1 MNQANHNQEAEM
13 LKSIVKELKRDLQ
26 ELYNAKL
33 KGLYLY
39 GSYARDDADTESDVD
54 ILIILEK
61 IGNYSDEIA
70 RTSKL
75 VSELSLKYDKTI
87 SRVFVSWQDWEGKE
101 TPFLLNTR
109 KEAIAA

>member
-1 MNQANHNQEAEM
+1 M

-39 GSYARDDADTESDVD
+39 GSYARDNADTESDVD

-87 SRVFVSWQDWEGKE
+87 SRVFVSWHDWEEKE

>member
-1 MNQANHNQEAEM
+1 M
-13 LKSIVKELKRDLQ
+13 LKSIVKELKRGLQ
-26 ELYNAKL
+26 EIYNAQL
-33 KGLYLY
+33 KGVYLY

-54 ILIILEK
+54 IAIILEK
-61 IGNYSDEIA
+61 IESYSDEIA

-87 SRVFVSWQDWEGKE
+87 SRVFVSWQDWKEKE

>member
-1 MNQANHNQEAEM
+1 MIQ
-13 LKSIVKELKRDLQ
+13 SILKELKIGLQ
-26 ELYNAKL
+26 DIYREQL

-39 GSYARDDADTESDVD
+39 GSYARADADSESDID
-54 ILIILEK
+54 ILVILDK
-61 IGNYSDEIA
+61 VDRYSNEIA

-75 VSELSLKYDKTI
+75 VSELSLKYDVTI
-87 SRVFVSWQDWEGKE
+87 SRVFVSQQDWAEKE

>member
-1 MNQANHNQEAEM
+1 MIQ
-13 LKSIVKELKRDLQ
+13 SILKELKIGLQ
-26 ELYNAKL
+26 DSYREQL

-39 GSYARDDADTESDVD
+39 GSYAREDADSESDIDVLV
-54 ILIILEK
+54 ILDKVER
-61 IGNYSDEIA
+61 YSNEIA

-75 VSELSLKYDKTI
+75 VSELSLKYDVTI
-87 SRVFVSWQDWEGKE
+87 SRVFVSQKDWAEKE

>member
-1 MNQANHNQEAEM
+1 M

-61 IGNYSDEIA
+61 IGNYSDEIT

-87 SRVFVSWQDWEGKE
+87 SRVFVSWQDWEEKE
-101 TPFLLNTR
+101 TPFL
-109 KEAIAA
+109 

>member
-1 MNQANHNQEAEM
+1 MIKNI
-13 LKSIVKELKRDLQ
+13 LKGLKIGLHDIYGDQ
-26 ELYNAKL
+26 L

-39 GSYARDDADTESDVD
+39 GSYSRNDADNESDID
-54 ILIILEK
+54 ILIILDK
-61 IGNYSDEIA
+61 IESYSCEIG

-87 SRVFVSWQDWEGKE
+87 SRVFVPQRDWAEKV

-109 KEAIAA
+109 KEAITA

>member
-1 MNQANHNQEAEM
+1 MIQ
-13 LKSIVKELKRDLQ
+13 SILKELKIGLQ
-26 ELYNAKL
+26 DSYREQL

-39 GSYARDDADTESDVD
+39 GSYAREDADGESDID
-54 ILIILEK
+54 ILVILDKVER
-61 IGNYSDEIA
+61 YSNEIA

-75 VSELSLKYDKTI
+75 VSELSLKYDVTI
-87 SRVFVSWQDWEGKE
+87 SRVFVSQQDWAEKE

>member
-1 MNQANHNQEAEM
+1 M

-87 SRVFVSWQDWEGKE
+87 SRVFVSWQDWEEKE

>member
-1 MNQANHNQEAEM
+1 MIQRI
-13 LKSIVKELKRDLQ
+13 LKELKIGLQ
-26 ELYNAKL
+26 DIYREQL

-39 GSYARDDADTESDVD
+39 GSYAREDADGESDID
-54 ILIILEK
+54 ILVILDKVER
-61 IGNYSDEIA
+61 YSNEIA

-75 VSELSLKYDKTI
+75 VSELALKYDVTI
-87 SRVFVSWQDWEGKE
+87 SRVFVSQRDWAEKE

>member
-1 MNQANHNQEAEM
+1 M

-39 GSYARDDADTESDVD
+39 GSYARDDADSESDVD

-87 SRVFVSWQDWEGKE
+87 SRVFVSWQDWEEKE

>member
-1 MNQANHNQEAEM
+1 MI
-13 LKSIVKELKRDLQ
+13 KSIVKDLKEGLQ
-26 ELYNAKL
+26 NIYGGQL

-39 GSYARDDADTESDVD
+39 GSYARGDADIESDVD
-54 ILIILEK
+54 ILVVLDK
-61 IGNYSDEIA
+61 IERYSDEIA

-87 SRVFVSWQDWEGKE
+87 SRVFVPQRDWAEKV

>member
-1 MNQANHNQEAEM
+1 M

-61 IGNYSDEIA
+61 IGNYSDEIT

-87 SRVFVSWQDWEGKE
+87 SRVFVSWQDWEEKE

>member
-1 MNQANHNQEAEM
+1 M
-13 LKSIVKELKRDLQ
+13 
-26 ELYNAKL
+26 
-33 KGLYLY
+33 
-39 GSYARDDADTESDVD
+39 

-87 SRVFVSWQDWEGKE
+87 SRVFVSWQDWEEKE

>member
-1 MNQANHNQEAEM
+1 M

-39 GSYARDDADTESDVD
+39 GSYARGDADTESDVD

-87 SRVFVSWQDWEGKE
+87 SRVFVSWQDWEEKE

>member
-1 MNQANHNQEAEM
+1 LEM

-87 SRVFVSWQDWEGKE
+87 SRVFVSWQDWEEKE

>member
-1 MNQANHNQEAEM
+1 M

-39 GSYARDDADTESDVD
+39 GSYARDDADTESDID

-87 SRVFVSWQDWEGKE
+87 SRVLVSLQDWEEKE
-101 TPFLLNTR
+101 TPFL
-109 KEAIAA
+109 

>member
-1 MNQANHNQEAEM
+1 MIQ
-13 LKSIVKELKRDLQ
+13 SILKELKIGLQ
-26 ELYNAKL
+26 DSYREQL

-39 GSYARDDADTESDVD
+39 GSYAREDADGESDID
-54 ILIILEK
+54 ILVILDKVER
-61 IGNYSDEIA
+61 YSNEIA

-75 VSELSLKYDKTI
+75 VSELSLKYDVTI
-87 SRVFVSWQDWEGKE
+87 SRVFVSQRDWAEKE

>member
-1 MNQANHNQEAEM
+1 LEM

-33 KGLYLY
+33 IGLYLY

-87 SRVFVSWQDWEGKE
+87 SRVFVSWQDWEEKE

>member
-1 MNQANHNQEAEM
+1 MIN
-13 LKSIVKELKRDLQ
+13 SIVMELKKGLQ
-26 ELYNAKL
+26 NIYGTQL

-39 GSYARDDADTESDVD
+39 GSYARGDADIESDVD
-54 ILIILEK
+54 ILVVLEK
-61 IGNYSDEIA
+61 IEHYSEEIA

-87 SRVFVSWQDWEGKE
+87 SRVFVPQQDWAEKV